1 MNFEE
6 ISGERQL
13 DFVRKFDYIR
23 EAGTDG
29 ERKAPLPSRKSF
41 APSVWKAVWK
51 NFHLKPL
58 RSGKHAF
65 LSQSLLKK
73 NILSPVTANA
83 AAHPR
88 MVWKH
93 PSSMRKT
100 ETISAFPT
108 PPERLLW

>member
-29 ERKAPLPSRKSF
+29 ERKAAASIQEE
-41 APSVWKAVWK
+41 
-51 NFHLKPL
+51 L
-58 RSGKHAF
+58 RSFGLESRLEEFPFEAF
-65 LSQSLLKK
+65 EIQE
-73 NILSPVTANA
+73 ANA

>member
-13 DFVRKFDYIR
+13 DFVRKFVISVKPELTGKEKLAASIQED
-23 EAGTDG
+23 
-29 ERKAPLPSRKSF
+29 F

-58 RSGKHAF
+58 RSRKHAF
-65 LSQSLLKK
+65 LSQNLLKK

-83 AAHPR
+83 AAHLL
-88 MVWKH
+88 MVWKP

-100 ETISAFPT
+100 ETISAFPM